1 MAKRMLIDAT
11 HPEETRVVV
20 VNGNRLEEFDFE
32 TSTKKQVKGNIYLAK
47 VTRVEPSLQAAFV
60 EYGGNRHGF
69 LAFSEIHPDYYRIPV
84 ADRRTIGSGLQNPE
98 ALSSDAAG
106 EIADE
111 GGVPLED
118 ALPEPVMVVETEAN
132 RDDASNEGLHQAGY
146 AAGEDE
152 AASEVGEEGPGAE
165 ATAVEASYATTG
177 SDEPAASSGL
187 QTTASGDPGKTT
199 GPHAEADL
207 EAAQP
212 EPAPVR
218 NWVATSARDAVITS
232 EEFVIQSSGTPSGEL
247 IAHAEEDRG
256 PTQHQESDAGLSTAP
271 IPAEARDRDSE
282 VFEPPVWAVEES
294 RVGEVLEAAISTG
307 DEHAGR
313 DGSEAQTSETG
324 EHERGEGLEASTS
337 ARGEN
342 RGGEGSETAV
352 WGGGD
357 SRGDDVFG
365 TPRPSDGE
373 GENREVSETHVA
385 ADGED
390 AESPVREAAALE
402 NGENGRHRGNQ
413 ADALLEGENGDAEI
427 IETLGGDEF
436 EEVET
441 QRSRVHRHYKIQEV
455 IRRRQIML
463 VQVTKEE
470 RGNKGAALTTYLS
483 LAGRYCVLMPNTAR
497 GGGVS
502 RKITNLADRRR
513 LKEILEELE
522 IPEGMGVIVRTAGA
536 ERSKAEIKRDYEY
549 LLRLWNEIREL
560 TLRSTAPAL
569 IYEEGDLIKRSIR
582 DLYTRDIDEV
592 LVEGEEG
599 YRTAK
604 AFMKMLMPSHAKRVQ
619 PYRDPQ
625 IGLLHRFQ
633 VESQIDAIHSPVVQ
647 LRSGGYVVIDQTEA
661 LVAIDVNS
669 GRATRERNIEE
680 TALRTNL
687 EAAEEI
693 ARQLRL
699 RDLAGLIVIDFI
711 DMEEHRNQGAVERR
725 LKEALRSDRARIQV
739 GRISPFG
746 LLEMSRQRLRSS
758 LTEASTQPCPHCGG
772 TGFIRSTEST
782 ALYVLRSIEEEGMRR
797 RSAEVCV
804 YVPTTVALYI
814 LNYKRESLAQLEARY
829 GIHVLVARDD
839 SLIPPAFRLERLRA
853 IEPGETAVTVAPPL
867 TQALHVDEDEAD
879 EDLDEMG
886 EVEDAEQPERDG
898 DEERVRARRRRR
910 RRRRHEDDR
919 NQVPPTS
926 GDDEAEELPVPQV
939 AITASEGEGEGEQEG
954 AEEDGESERLRHRRG
969 RRGGRRRGR
978 RDESVGSGVEIGHA
992 AADSIE
998 IVPIEGD
1005 GSGVR
1010 SLGYD
1015 ERDAAPSAEEGI
1027 SAEAPAPEP
1036 ALALTATEIET
1047 ASLPALAGESA
1058 LDVHPAPAVEPREP
1072 QSSAAERPPGLPAEP
1087 VASHETQ
1094 PYTVPGAEIVGDD
1107 SALPTATEG
1116 VVSATAGVAEPGQ
1129 PEEQNSAAVHAVA
1142 EPELAQDTSSA
1153 TEGVAPVNA
1162 EVAEPGQLSEQ
1173 NSPVVHARPDPEL
1186 AQETPSV
1193 SDAAEPAPAQQQEPA
1208 LLVQEVTKKPENPR
1222 RGWWQRLIQS

>member
-1 MAKRMLIDAT
+1 M
-11 HPEETRVVV
+11 
-20 VNGNRLEEFDFE
+20 
-32 TSTKKQVKGNIYLAK
+32 S
-47 VTRVEPSLQAAFV
+47 
-60 EYGGNRHGF
+60 
-69 LAFSEIHPDYYRIPV
+69 
-84 ADRRTIGSGLQNPE
+84 
-98 ALSSDAAG
+98 
-106 EIADE
+106 
-111 GGVPLED
+111 
-118 ALPEPVMVVETEAN
+118 
-132 RDDASNEGLHQAGY
+132 
-146 AAGEDE
+146 
-152 AASEVGEEGPGAE
+152 
-165 ATAVEASYATTG
+165 
-177 SDEPAASSGL
+177 
-187 QTTASGDPGKTT
+187 
-199 GPHAEADL
+199 
-207 EAAQP
+207 
-212 EPAPVR
+212 
-218 NWVATSARDAVITS
+218 
-232 EEFVIQSSGTPSGEL
+232 
-247 IAHAEEDRG
+247 
-256 PTQHQESDAGLSTAP
+256 
-271 IPAEARDRDSE
+271 
-282 VFEPPVWAVEES
+282 
-294 RVGEVLEAAISTG
+294 
-307 DEHAGR
+307 DEHAR
-313 DGSEAQTSETG
+313 SDGSEAQTSETG
-324 EHERGEGLEASTS
+324 EHERGESLAASTS
-337 ARGEN
+337 ARGETWA
-342 RGGEGSETAV
+342 GEGSETAV
-352 WGGGD
+352 WDGD
-357 SRGDDVFG
+357 FRRNDIFG

-373 GENREVSETHVA
+373 AKNREVSETRA
-385 ADGED
+385 AANGED
-390 AESPVREAAALE
+390 AESLVREAAALE

-413 ADALLEGENGDAEI
+413 ADLPLEGENSDEI

-853 IEPGETAVTVAPPL
+853 IEPGETAVAVAPPL
-867 TQALHVDEDEAD
+867 TQAFHVDEDKAD
-879 EDLDEMG
+879 EDLDEMT
-886 EVEDAEQPERDG
+886 EIEDAEQPERDG
-898 DEERVRARRRRR
+898 DEERIRARRRR

-919 NQVPPTS
+919 NRIPPTS
-926 GDDEAEELPVPQV
+926 GDDEAEELPMPEV
-939 AITASEGEGEGEQEG
+939 AITAREGEGEQEG
-954 AEEDGESERLRHRRG
+954 EEEDGESERLRHRRG

-978 RDESVGSGVEIGHA
+978 RDENIGPSVEIGHA

-998 IVPIEGD
+998 IVPIDGG
-1005 GSGVR
+1005 GSGDR
-1010 SLGYD
+1010 SFGYD
-1015 ERDAAPSAEEGI
+1015 ERNPALSAEKAEW
-1027 SAEAPAPEP
+1027 AEADAPQP
-1036 ALALTATEIET
+1036 ALASTATEIET
-1047 ASLPALAGESA
+1047 ASLPALAGEGA
-1058 LDVHPAPAVEPREP
+1058 PDLHPAPVEEP
-1072 QSSAAERPPGLPAEP
+1072 PEPPSPAAERPPGLSAEP
-1087 VASHETQ
+1087 AAPHKTQ
-1094 PYTVPGAEIVGDD
+1094 PYTVLGAEAAGDD
-1107 SALPTATEG
+1107 GIAPSETP
-1116 VVSATAGVAEPGQ
+1116 ATAEVAEPGQ
-1129 PEEQNSAAVHAVA
+1129 PSEQNSAAVHVVA
-1142 EPELAQDTSSA
+1142 EPKLAQDTSSA
-1153 TEGVAPVNA
+1153 TEGVAPVSA
-1162 EVAEPGQLSEQ
+1162 EVAEPGQPNEQ
-1173 NSPVVHARPDPEL
+1173 NSPVVQAQPDPEL
-1186 AQETPSV
+1186 AQDNPSV
-1193 SDAAEPAPAQQQEPA
+1193 SDAAEPVPAQQQEPA